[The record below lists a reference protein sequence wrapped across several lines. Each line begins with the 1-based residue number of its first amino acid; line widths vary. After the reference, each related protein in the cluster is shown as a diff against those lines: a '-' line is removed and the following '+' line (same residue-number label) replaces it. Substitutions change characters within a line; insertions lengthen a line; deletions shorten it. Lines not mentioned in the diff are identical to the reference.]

1 VTIQRTVPN
10 IKSACPQQS
19 REFYVDV
26 LGFEVAMEK
35 DEIVTFA
42 SPQHPMVQ
50 LSVVRHDAA
59 IGPQPSVSI
68 EVDDVEVVYA
78 KAIAQGLT
86 IVYPLTDE
94 PWGVHRF
101 FVPYAVEDN
110 WAKPLRIVPQEL
122 GIADYFR
129 HS

>member
-26 LGFEVAMEK
+26 LGFEVAMAK
-35 DEIVTFA
+35 DEIITFA

-50 LSVVRHDAA
+50 LSVVRHDAS
-59 IGPQPSVSI
+59 IGPHPSVSI
-68 EVDDVEVVYA
+68 EVDNVDAVHA
-78 KAIAQGLT
+78 KAIGQGLT

-94 PWGVHRF
+94 PWGVRRF
-101 FVPYAVEDN
+101 FVLDPNGAVIN
-110 WAKPLRIVPQEL
+110 ILSHVSSALSSPQ
-122 GIADYFR
+122 
-129 HS
+129 